1 MKLDIDRL
9 KVLNREL
16 RGAMA
21 TITKRAADQKRDIE
35 KLAGIVAET
44 QYVIT
49 REFELE

>member
-21 TITKRAADQKRDIE
+21 TITNPSYSPDDA
-35 KLAGIVAET
+35 
-44 QYVIT
+44 
-49 REFELE
+49 